1 MKKNALKIIGII
13 FFVFLTWRIIILVK
27 GGTAKDS
34 RQFSRPAVAVNIDEV
49 KYAPIQEVREFTG
62 TVYPLYK
69 YIVAPKVS
77 GRIIEI
83 TKRIGDWVHKKE
95 VIARIDDA
103 EYQQAVREAEANL
116 KIAAASLA
124 ESKSQFE
131 LAGQELRRVQSLQE
145 KGIASPSEL
154 DIATTNYTAQ
164 QSRIELAKAQVEQ
177 RNAALLSA
185 KIRLSYT
192 VLIATEPG
200 FIGERYIDEGSL
212 LSPNSP
218 IVSVIG
224 IDTLIVRATI
234 IEHDY
239 GQIHV
244 GQPAEVQVDAY
255 PSKHFYGKISR
266 IAPMLQEASRVAKM
280 EIEVAND
287 SLLLKPGMFTRVK
300 IVLSEKDSAQVVP
313 SQAVV
318 VRNGEDGVFIVGSGE
333 TAAHYFTVHVGI
345 ATQENIEILSPKLY
359 GLVVTLG
366 QHLLEDGS
374 SVILPGND
382 KDAPSKQP
390 DRKDQ
395 PAASGKESSR

>member
-1 MKKNALKIIGII
+1 MKKNALIIIGII

-27 GGTAKDS
+27 GGMGRDS

-62 TVYPLYK
+62 TVYPLYQ

-83 TKRIGDWVHKKE
+83 NKRIGDWVQKKE

-116 KIAAASLA
+116 KIAKSSLS
-124 ESKSQFE
+124 ESKSQFG
-131 LAGQELRRVQSLQE
+131 LARQELKRVQSLQE

-154 DIATTNYTAQ
+154 DAATTNYTAQ

-177 RNAALLSA
+177 RDAALLSS
-185 KIRLSYT
+185 KIRLGYT
-192 VLIATEPG
+192 VLIASEPG

-244 GQPAEVQVDAY
+244 GQSAEVQVDAY

-287 SLLLKPGMFTRVK
+287 SLLLKPGMFTRIKV
-300 IVLSEKDSAQVVP
+300 VLSEKDSAQVVP
-313 SQAVV
+313 SQAIV

-333 TAAHYFTVHVGI
+333 TAAHYFPVQVGI
-345 ATQENIEILSPKLY
+345 VTQENIEILSPKLD
-359 GLVVTLG
+359 GRVVTLG

-390 DRKDQ
+390 DRNDR